1 MKWRILE
8 VTPSI
13 PKDIYRIRAWLGRA
27 LQMTSESDVVS
38 LVPLKEKQHQEVRIE
53 VSSIVI

>member
-13 PKDIYRIRAWLGRA
+13 PKDIYRIRGWLGRA
-27 LQMTSESDVVS
+27 LHMSSQSKVVS
-38 LVPLKEKQHQEVRIE
+38 LVPLEKKQHEEVRIE
-53 VSSIVI
+53 FCI